1 MRNLVRVFLLAS
13 SAATAVAAEE
23 APLSLRL
30 SYRLSPLTADLS
42 ERAVLRLE
50 RQAATSAASEQA
62 AIGELL
68 ARVHRAD
75 ATLNEIRQLLLA
87 LPDRPP
93 APQAEAATTAAPA
106 PPPAPVQQPAAAPAP
121 ALVQK
126 PVAEVGTDDGESAV
140 LLVVGVLLAA
150 GGAWWG
156 WWGWQRRQR
165 RRAETEI
172 AATVMMPGRETP
184 QAEPTT
190 DDTTMVN
197 WPPEPFPLAGPTT
210 ETGETAHRMADTMIA
225 IGLNEGAARSLE
237 NHIRSYPRRALS
249 HWLRLLDLYRQSG
262 LRAEFDQ
269 AAERLNRQ
277 YNVAVVDWQVPA
289 NDEVQDSLERFPHI
303 RARLAALWPGNE
315 SAAYLQH
322 LLDDN
327 RDGTRLGFS
336 RAVTDDILLLQ
347 AVLKERQAG
356 LSMSTN

>member
-1 MRNLVRVFLLAS
+1 MRDLVRVFLLAG

-30 SYRLSPLTADLS
+30 SYQLSAPTADAS

-62 AIGELL
+62 TIGELL

-93 APQAEAATTAAPA
+93 APQAEAATAATPA
-106 PPPAPVQQPAAAPAP
+106 PPPTPVQQPTAAPAP
-121 ALVQK
+121 ALVQE
-126 PVAEVGTDDGESAV
+126 PVVEVSTDGESEV
-140 LLVVGVLLAA
+140 LLVIGVLLAA
-150 GGAWWG
+150 GGT

-165 RRAETEI
+165 RQAETEI

-197 WPPEPFPLAGPTT
+197 WPPEPYPLAGPTT